1 MENVRTN
8 MIQHSCTCN
17 NGLTDILLEDIS
29 KDINVHID
37 FQQELTDSNNTKSTS
52 EINAMY
58 KELRC
63 KKLKENVMED
73 VKKELEISF

>member
-1 MENVRTN
+1 MEKVRTN

-17 NGLTDILLEDIS
+17 NGLTDILLVDIS

-73 VKKELEISF
+73 VKKELDLSF

>member
-1 MENVRTN
+1 MEKVRTN

-52 EINAMY
+52 EVNAMY

-63 KKLKENVMED
+63 KKLKENVMKD

>member
-1 MENVRTN
+1 MEKVRTN

-37 FQQELTDSNNTKSTS
+37 FQQELTDSNKTKSTS
-52 EINAMY
+52 EINARY

-73 VKKELEISF
+73 VKKELDLSF

>member
-1 MENVRTN
+1 MEKVRTN
-8 MIQHSCTCN
+8 IIQHSCTCN

-63 KKLKENVMED
+63 KKLKENVVED
-73 VKKELEISF
+73 VKKELDLSF

>member
-1 MENVRTN
+1 MEKVRTN

-52 EINAMY
+52 EINVMY